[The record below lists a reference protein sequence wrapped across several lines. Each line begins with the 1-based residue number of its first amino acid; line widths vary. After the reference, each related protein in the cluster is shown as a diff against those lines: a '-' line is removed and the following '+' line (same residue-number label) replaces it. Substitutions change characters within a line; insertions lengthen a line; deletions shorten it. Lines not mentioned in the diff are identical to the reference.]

1 MMMQKYNLTLMVTTC
16 LTASLVC
23 GVAGAEVKRSAFSTA
38 SGENVKVLVSDDDWQ
53 PEEFDLGIGIP
64 ATYLQ
69 AENIVLDGVDN
80 EAEWLAA
87 EDITVPLSYG
97 AIEAVQ
103 IKALY
108 TAEDVLLRVRWADD
122 SEDRQ
127 YRPWVWNEDKGNYE
141 TGPQVDDALI
151 LSFEAG
157 CDWFPSLLSGYEFDF
172 DGWYWTAGRSDR
184 EGLAVDLYGS
194 MKGDTTSKDE
204 IGYASRNTE
213 REWNLKFSDVP
224 DGIID
229 PETVYKTWDE
239 TDRKYEIWPVQSDTM
254 YFLYLVDGQRI
265 SGRPSGEFSN
275 PVPQPAKLPS
285 SPGGIEP
292 QYILRDL
299 TDNAKDVQAKGQW
312 KDGYWTVEF
321 RRKRLTEA
329 GLAYDFQFERLTQF
343 SMHVFDGVERL
354 DQSSESPRL
363 FLQFIAPETGSP
375 ASDHETIQAR
385 Q

>member
-1 MMMQKYNLTLMVTTC
+1 MNKYNLTLMVTSC
-16 LTASLVC
+16 FAASLIC
-23 GVAGAEVKRSAFSTA
+23 SDAGAEIKRTAFSTPN
-38 SGENVKVLVSDDDWQ
+38 GENVKVLVSDDDWQ
-53 PEEFDLGIGIP
+53 PEAFDQGIGIP
-64 ATYLQ
+64 ATFVQ

-87 EDITVPLSYG
+87 EEITVPLSFG
-97 AIEAVQ
+97 ATKSAQ

-108 TAEDVLLRVRWADD
+108 TDEDVLLRVRWRDD
-122 SEDRQ
+122 SEDRH
-127 YRPWVWNEDKGNYE
+127 YRPWVWNEKIGNYE
-141 TGPQVDDALI
+141 SSSQVDDALI

-184 EGLAVDLYGS
+184 EGYAIDLYGS
-194 MKGDTTSKDE
+194 MKGGTTSKDE
-204 IGYASRNTE
+204 IGYASRNKE

-229 PETVYKTWDE
+229 PETVHNTWDQ

-254 YFLYLVDGQRI
+254 YFLYLVDEHRV
-265 SGRPSGEFSN
+265 SGRPSKQFSK
-275 PVPQPAKLPS
+275 PLPLPERLPS
-285 SPGGIEP
+285 TPADVTP
-292 QYILRDL
+292 QFALTDL
-299 TDNAKDVQAKGQW
+299 QDNAKDVLAKGHWQ
-312 KDGYWTVEF
+312 DGYWTVEF

-343 SMHVFDGVERL
+343 SLHVFDGVERL

-363 FLQFIAPETGSP
+363 FLQFLEENPSKEPGKDLQV
-375 ASDHETIQAR
+375 ASE
-385 Q
+385 